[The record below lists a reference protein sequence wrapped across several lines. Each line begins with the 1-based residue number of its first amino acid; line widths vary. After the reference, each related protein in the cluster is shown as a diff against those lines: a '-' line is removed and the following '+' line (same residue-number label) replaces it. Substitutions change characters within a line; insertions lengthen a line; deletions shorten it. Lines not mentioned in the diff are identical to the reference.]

1 MNLRFFIILLLVL
14 VVQPNF
20 AQKLD
25 YDLSFKG
32 IADNREYTREINN
45 EKETIIGSQLGF
57 TVRTTIDEVHDLHV
71 GFNYFYEFGSTF
83 LELKP
88 DLLLYYSYQNNN
100 GGLKFGAFPREF
112 LQHFPKALLS
122 DKFLYYNP
130 TVDGILIDHQTETL
144 TLSAFV
150 DWLSRQDTVRREQF
164 MVGLTGV
171 YRPHNVLI
179 EANAY
184 INHNGRRT
192 TFSETDYID
201 DYLGGCL
208 TVGYDFSGFVALD
221 KLMVK
226 TGILT
231 SSHRDRLTSKTH
243 VVNSSSYS
251 ELIAEYKGFGVETF
265 LKFGEKHQFS
275 YGDQYYNNA
284 NQYIRTNL
292 YFIPFKTERVNARF
306 DWSLHFTKGNIDHQ
320 QVFILTYKL

>member
-1 MNLRFFIILLLVL
+1 MSLRFFIILLLFLGVK
-14 VVQPNF
+14 QGF
-20 AQKLD
+20 AQTFN
-25 YDLSFKG
+25 YDISFKG

-57 TVRTTIDEVHDLHV
+57 SVGTNIDKVHALNV
-71 GFNYFYEFGSTF
+71 GLNYFYEFGSTF

-88 DLLLYYSYQNNN
+88 DLLLYYSFTGEK
-100 GGLKFGAFPREF
+100 GGVKFGSFPREF

-122 DKFLYYNP
+122 DKFMYYNL
-130 TVDGILIDHQTETL
+130 TVDGILIDHKTETL
-144 TLSAFV
+144 TLAAFV
-150 DWLSRQDTVRREQF
+150 DWLSRQNELRREQF
-164 MVGLTGV
+164 MVGLTGI
-171 YRPHNVLI
+171 YRPNALLI

-208 TVGYDFSGFVALD
+208 TVGYDFSGFLALD
-221 KLMVK
+221 KLLVK

-243 VVNSSSYS
+243 VINSSSYS
-251 ELIAEYKGFGVETF
+251 ELIAEYKGFGIETF

-284 NQYIRTNL
+284 EHYVRTNL
-292 YFIPFKTERVNARF
+292 YFVPFKTERVNARF
-306 DWSLHFTKGNIDHQ
+306 DWSLHFTKGNLDHQ
-320 QVFILTYKL
+320 QLFILTFNL